1 MASLF
6 LRRLDVRTIIAYVV
20 PAALWFRHLTG
31 GKRLLVAGGLGAV
44 SALAHAPL
52 YIWPVLFFSF
62 PALVW
67 MIDGAIETSQRWTA
81 AALISWAFGFGYFL
95 VGLHWVGFAF
105 VVDADRHAWLLPF
118 VAVIFPGGLALF
130 FAGAAIGARLQWSNG
145 VGRVFALVAGL
156 SAAEWLRGHVLTGFP
171 WNLPGYVWSGSDSMI
186 QTASVYGIYGLS
198 LVTLLAVCLPA
209 AVIDARGK
217 AIERVWP
224 LGLSL
229 GLIGAF
235 FLFGILRVPG
245 HAAPVFEDVAL
256 RLVQPNVP
264 QSEKWKP
271 ELLQRNWQL
280 LIDLTRTLGL
290 EARTHVIWPEAAP
303 PFFLLSTDGAL
314 EVIGEVLHN
323 RALLLTGTQ
332 RFELGEP
339 KKYFNSMAAI
349 DGAGRVLATYD
360 KSHLVPFG
368 EYLPLFYWLEKLGI
382 TQLAGSNGGFSSGDG
397 VKTIAAP
404 GTPPFGPLICYE
416 AIFPSAVV
424 EDGVRPQW
432 LINMT
437 DDSWFGPW
445 AGPHQHLGIARVR
458 AVEEGLAI
466 ARAANTG
473 VSAVIDPY
481 GRIIVS
487 LPLDESGVVDSG
499 LPKPLNATLFGFARD
514 GIFGAML
521 LVLVGV
527 ALILSRTSPL
537 RQLTVTTM

>member
-1 MASLF
+1 MARLF
-6 LRRLDVRTIIAYVV
+6 LDRLDVRAITSCVV
-20 PAALWFRHLTG
+20 ATALWLRHLTG
-31 GKRLLVAGGLGAV
+31 RKRLLVAGGLGAL

-67 MIDGAIETSQRWTA
+67 MIDGAIETSQRWTS

-95 VGLHWVGFAF
+95 IGLHWVGYAF

-118 VAVIFPGGLALF
+118 VALIFPGGLALF
-130 FAGAAIGARLQWSNG
+130 FAGAALGARLLWSNG
-145 VGRVFALVAGL
+145 VGRVLALVAGL
-156 SAAEWLRGHVLTGFP
+156 STAEWLRGHVLTGFP
-171 WNLPGYVWSGSDSMI
+171 WNLSGYVWSGSDSMI

-198 LVTLLAVCLPA
+198 LVTLLAVSLPA
-209 AVIDARGK
+209 AVVDTRGK

-224 LGLSL
+224 FMLSL
-229 GLIGAF
+229 GLIGAL
-235 FLFGILRVPG
+235 FLFGVLRVPG
-245 HAAPVFEDVAL
+245 AVVPVFEDVAL

-271 ELLQRNWQL
+271 DLLQRNWQS
-280 LIDLTRTLGL
+280 LIELTRTTGL
-290 EARTHVIWPEAAP
+290 ETRTHVIWPEAAP
-303 PFFLLSTDGAL
+303 PFFMLSTDGAL
-314 EVIGEVLHN
+314 EVIGEVLHD

-332 RFELGEP
+332 RFDEGEP
-339 KKYFNSMAAI
+339 KKYFNSMAVI
-349 DGAGRVLATYD
+349 DGTGRELATYD

-382 TQLAGSNGGFSSGDG
+382 TQLAGSNGGFSSGGG
-397 VKTIAAP
+397 VKTLAIA

-424 EDGVRPQW
+424 EDGMRPSW
-432 LINMT
+432 LLNMT

-445 AGPHQHLGIARVR
+445 AGPYQHLGIARVR
-458 AVEEGLAI
+458 AVEEGLSI
-466 ARAANTG
+466 VRSANTG

-487 LPLDESGVVDSG
+487 LPLDESGVVDSR
-499 LPKPLNATLFGFARD
+499 LPKPLNATIFGLARD
-514 GIFGAML
+514 GIFAAML
-521 LVLVGV
+521 LVLVGG
-527 ALILSRTSPL
+527 ALIFSRTSPL

>member
-1 MASLF
+1 
-6 LRRLDVRTIIAYVV
+6 
-20 PAALWFRHLTG
+20 
-31 GKRLLVAGGLGAV
+31 
-44 SALAHAPL
+44 
-52 YIWPVLFFSF
+52 
-62 PALVW
+62 
-67 MIDGAIETSQRWTA
+67 
-81 AALISWAFGFGYFL
+81 
-95 VGLHWVGFAF
+95 
-105 VVDADRHAWLLPF
+105 
-118 VAVIFPGGLALF
+118 
-130 FAGAAIGARLQWSNG
+130 
-145 VGRVFALVAGL
+145 
-156 SAAEWLRGHVLTGFP
+156 
-171 WNLPGYVWSGSDSMI
+171 
-186 QTASVYGIYGLS
+186 
-198 LVTLLAVCLPA
+198 
-209 AVIDARGK
+209 
-217 AIERVWP
+217 
-224 LGLSL
+224 
-229 GLIGAF
+229 
-235 FLFGILRVPG
+235 
-245 HAAPVFEDVAL
+245 
-256 RLVQPNVP
+256 
-264 QSEKWKP
+264 
-271 ELLQRNWQL
+271 
-280 LIDLTRTLGL
+280 
-290 EARTHVIWPEAAP
+290 
-303 PFFLLSTDGAL
+303 
-314 EVIGEVLHN
+314 
-323 RALLLTGTQ
+323 
-332 RFELGEP
+332 
-339 KKYFNSMAAI
+339 
-349 DGAGRVLATYD
+349 
-360 KSHLVPFG
+360 
-368 EYLPLFYWLEKLGI
+368 LPLFYWLEKSGI

-416 AIFPSAVV
+416 AIFSSAVV